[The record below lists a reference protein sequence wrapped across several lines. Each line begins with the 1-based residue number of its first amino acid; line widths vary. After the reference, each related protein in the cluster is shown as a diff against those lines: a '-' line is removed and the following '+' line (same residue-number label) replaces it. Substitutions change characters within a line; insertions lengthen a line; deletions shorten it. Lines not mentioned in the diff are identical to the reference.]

1 MGEVPDRTGLQEARH
16 DAARKAAETRR
27 LSSGIRG
34 PLRARRRTQADG
46 PVPQKERGGQ
56 KGIDK
61 QPGRP
66 RPSEDGQTFEKEF
79 FP

>member
-46 PVPQKERGGQ
+46 PVPQKERGGHES
-56 KGIDK
+56 IDNAARK
-61 QPGRP
+61 APPLR
-66 RPSEDGQTFEKEF
+66 RRADF
-79 FP
+79 